1 MNVNTENER
10 KTSEDIYTS
19 QNEFQFINRR
29 ARSYTEF
36 VEHIVRN
43 AKTTLKLK
51 IAFFIIL
58 CVILICTTLGGVA
71 AIICVACR
79 NSVTANDIGVAL
91 TGLGSVLASL
101 IVLPKIVAKHL
112 FPPDSEQVYFDFI
125 RDNQR
130 FDLNGV
136 EDPPD
141 EDI

>member
-51 IAFFIIL
+51 IAFFYHFM
-58 CVILICTTLGGVA
+58 CNFNMY
-71 AIICVACR
+71 
-79 NSVTANDIGVAL
+79 NSGRRCGYYL
-91 TGLGSVLASL
+91 RSV
-101 IVLPKIVAKHL
+101 P
-112 FPPDSEQVYFDFI
+112 
-125 RDNQR
+125 
-130 FDLNGV
+130 
-136 EDPPD
+136 
-141 EDI
+141 